1 MTGTLGTIV
10 RLVGKD
16 VRVQARARHAIA
28 LVMVLGL
35 LIVVVLGLGL
45 GQDRRITGL
54 APLASLW
61 IAYLFGGVL
70 AFEKTMDLEH
80 HDDALAALL
89 LAPIDRGA
97 IYLSKLLTNL
107 VLMAALVLV
116 ITPCALVLFRYE
128 LAAVGAEGVAR
139 SIAGPFALII
149 GLGMLGFA
157 ALGTLFSAATS
168 STRLQGG
175 LLPLLVFPLSLPL
188 IIMTTQMMRRLT
200 EDPDAGVHG
209 LGLISLAAVD
219 VVFVVMGWLIFEFLL
234 EP

>member
-1 MTGTLGTIV
+1 MNATLPTIV
-10 RLVGKD
+10 LLVKKD
-16 VRVQARARHAIA
+16 LRVQARARHAIA
-28 LVMVLGL
+28 LVVVLGL

-45 GQDRRITGL
+45 GQDAKITGL

-70 AFEKTMDLEH
+70 AFEKTMAYEQA
-80 HDDALAALL
+80 DDALAALL

-97 IYLSKLLTNL
+97 IYLAKLVTNL
-107 VLMAALVLV
+107 LLMAALAVV
-116 ITPCALVLFRYE
+116 ITPVAIVLFRYE
-128 LAAVGAEGVAR
+128 LGASVGAFGA
-139 SIAGPFALII
+139 II
-149 GLGMLGFA
+149 GLGMIGFA

-188 IIMTTQMMRRLT
+188 IIMTTQMMRRLA
-200 EDPDAGVHG
+200 EDPESGLSL
-209 LGLISLAAVD
+209 LGLCSLVAVD
-219 VVFVVMGWLIFEFLL
+219 GVFVVMGWLIFEFLL

>member
-1 MTGTLGTIV
+1 MNATLPTIL
-10 RLVGKD
+10 RLVRKD
-16 VRVQARARHAIA
+16 LRVQARARHALA
-28 LVMVLGL
+28 LVVVLGL

-45 GQDRRITGL
+45 GQDAKISGL

-70 AFEKTMDLEH
+70 AFEKTMAIEQA
-80 HDDALAALL
+80 DDALAALL

-97 IYLSKLLTNL
+97 IYLAKLVTNL
-107 VLMAALVLV
+107 CLIFALVVV
-116 ITPCALVLFRYE
+116 ITPVAVVLFRYE
-128 LAAVGAEGVAR
+128 LGDRATVGAFAVI
-139 SIAGPFALII
+139 IA
-149 GLGMLGFA
+149 LGMIGFA
-157 ALGTLFSAATS
+157 ALGTLFSAATT

-200 EDPDAGVHG
+200 EDPEAGVNA
-209 LGLISLAAVD
+209 LGMGSLVAVD
-219 VVFVVMGWLIFEFLL
+219 VVFIVMGWLIFEFLL

>member
-1 MTGTLGTIV
+1 MNATLPTIV
-10 RLVGKD
+10 LLVKKD
-16 VRVQARARHAIA
+16 LRVQARARHTIA
-28 LVMVLGL
+28 LVVVLGL

-45 GQDRRITGL
+45 GQDAKITGL

-70 AFEKTMDLEH
+70 AFEKTMAYEQV
-80 HDDALAALL
+80 DDALAALL

-97 IYLSKLLTNL
+97 IYLAKLVTNL
-107 VLMAALVLV
+107 LLMAALAVV
-116 ITPCALVLFRYE
+116 ITPVAIVLFRYE
-128 LAAVGAEGVAR
+128 LGAAGGA
-139 SIAGPFALII
+139 FAAII
-149 GLGMLGFA
+149 GLGMVGFA

-188 IIMTTQMMRRLT
+188 IIMTTQMMRRLA
-200 EDPDAGVHG
+200 EDPDAGLSL
-209 LGLISLAAVD
+209 LGLCSLVAVD
-219 VVFVVMGWLIFEFLL
+219 GVFVVMGWLIFEFLL